1 MKIHPTHNE
10 LSRAYLW
17 RTFHQRFRCCYPT
30 PLLPLTRPPPLF
42 QSSSCVDNII
52 LKESSRGSEEGK
64 KEGGGRER
72 GREREWGGKAICHRK
87 QRSARGQ
94 DHILAEWLLLV
105 VRYCLAELRGAKGP
119 PSFLPSPLT
128 LCPPFLG
135 QKVVLFANGHCMG
148 PSQSRNL
155 SRFELDR
162 I

>member
-1 MKIHPTHNE
+1 MAHLPSKVPLLLSYAALATNKAASFVSILFLCGQYNFKGE
-10 LSRAYLW
+10 LSGER
-17 RTFHQRFRCCYPT
+17 
-30 PLLPLTRPPPLF
+30 
-42 QSSSCVDNII
+42 
-52 LKESSRGSEEGK
+52 
-64 KEGGGRER
+64 GGGRER

-135 QKVVLFANGHCMG
+135 QKVVLFANGHRMG